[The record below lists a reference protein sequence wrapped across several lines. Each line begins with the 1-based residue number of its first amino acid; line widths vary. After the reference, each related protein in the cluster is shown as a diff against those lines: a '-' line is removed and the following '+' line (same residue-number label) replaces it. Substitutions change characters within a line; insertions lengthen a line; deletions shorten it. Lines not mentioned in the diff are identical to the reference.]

1 MPNTVVAN
9 SLSSSAKASIGPLLK
24 AVNFPAPRLE
34 ETCPDFQ
41 FIALLEGYRCSGGL
55 ARGQEVF
62 ALAQRCQPNQV
73 QRLAHWI
80 VNAEVI
86 CFDWQ
91 AQMWLPLFQF
101 NSFDMSPQP
110 GLDQVLAALR
120 PAYETWELAQWF
132 VQTHPWLAGQTPAD
146 TLLTDFA
153 AVLLAARADPRVVR
167 H

>member
-9 SLSSSAKASIGPLLK
+9 PVSSCANGSVRSVLT
-24 AVNFPAPRLE
+24 AVSFPAPRLE
-34 ETCPDFQ
+34 QACSDPQ
-41 FIALLEGYRCSGGL
+41 FIALLEGYRGSGGL
-55 ARGQEVF
+55 ARGSEVF
-62 ALAQRCQPNQV
+62 ALAQRGQPGQV
-73 QRLAHWI
+73 QLLANWI
-80 VNAEVI
+80 VNAAVI

-91 AQMWLPLFQF
+91 AKMWLPLFQF
-101 NSFDMSPQP
+101 NSFDMTPQP

-132 VQTHPWLAGQTPAD
+132 VQANPRLAGQTPAD
-146 TLLTDFA
+146 TLQTDLA

>member
-9 SLSSSAKASIGPLLK
+9 SLSSSVKASIGPLLK

-73 QRLAHWI
+73 QRLANWI

-91 AQMWLPLFQF
+91 AKMWLPLFQF
-101 NSFDMSPQP
+101 DSCDMTPQP

-120 PAYETWELAQWF
+120 PA
-132 VQTHPWLAGQTPAD
+132 
-146 TLLTDFA
+146 
-153 AVLLAARADPRVVR
+153 
-167 H
+167 